1 MSYLSKLNLNL
12 LKKRKLGVAVKY
24 NYDAPTL
31 ECRFYDR
38 LIFPKNFFDK
48 LIGSVY
54 EKFLPSIQFFIWNE
68 KVQWARESGYTLTE
82 NFFHHFRHA
91 NAITMHAIGQMLHPY
106 GLLNAQRRDQM
117 IRRTETL
124 LPGIE
129 IPDWAQETRR
139 VHDLDYESVM
149 APFKATNEVNRES
162 TPAPHINFSTFT
174 TVHNIFEGRWQM
186 GYSAQRLYFNEELR
200 GDFYRNGLITENER
214 KIIHGWYGDSQGH
227 SQKDRIDGLP
237 ENERAEVLK
246 RMERWT
252 SNFRK
257 YFPEVFDSVKTNKIE
272 HKYEEPYYERNMND
286 IRGSIFTS
294 KWLDAIERRVFNE
307 DDQKNIEKCLLE
319 GDNHG
324 FFTISDGEVKGNE
337 TYIRF
342 IKEFNLPDV
351 LKLDRISAYPPE
363 KQFIDALDKNWGIN
377 FDTVDTYRRLYLQM
391 IKSNNSDS
399 KVNSLV
405 LEEVYN
411 PFFRK
416 VLQNQ
421 FKYEVKQ
428 TESFVLKA
436 IEKGASVEEL
446 TSLSESASG
455 STFVSSSRNLNR
467 FVYGQI
473 REIVRLL

>member
-12 LKKRKLGVAVKY
+12 FKKRKLGLAVKY

-31 ECRFYDR
+31 ENRFYDR

-48 LIGSVY
+48 LVGSVY
-54 EKFLPSIQFFIWNE
+54 EKCLPSIQFFIWND
-68 KVQWARESGYTLTE
+68 KIRWARESGYTLTE

-91 NAITMHAIGQMLHPY
+91 NSITMHAIGQMLHPY

-117 IRRTETL
+117 IRRTQVL

-149 APFKATNEVNRES
+149 APFKATNEMNRES

-174 TVHNIFEGRWQM
+174 TVHNIFEGRWQL

-200 GDFYRNGLITENER
+200 GDFYRNGLITDNEK
-214 KIIHGWYGDSQGH
+214 KIIHGWYGDSQSG
-227 SQKDRIDGLP
+227 SQKDRIDGLSD
-237 ENERAEVLK
+237 NERAEVLK
-246 RMERWT
+246 RMDKWT
-252 SNFRK
+252 NNFKK
-257 YFPEVFDSVKTNKIE
+257 YFPDVYDTVKTNKIY

-294 KWLDAIERRVFNE
+294 KWIDAIERGVFSE
-307 DDQKNIEKCLLE
+307 DDQRNIQLSLLE
-319 GDNHG
+319 GDNSG
-324 FFTISDGEVKGNE
+324 FFNITHDSVSGNE
-337 TYIRF
+337 TYVKF

-363 KQFIDALDKNWGIN
+363 KQFIDALDSNWGIN

-391 IKSNNSDS
+391 IKNNNSNS
-399 KVNSLV
+399 EVNSLV

-416 VLQNQ
+416 VLKNE
-421 FKYEVKQ
+421 FKYELKQ

-436 IEKGASVEEL
+436 IENGATVEKL
-446 TSLSESASG
+446 SLLSNSASES
-455 STFVSSSRNLNR
+455 TFISSNANLNR
-467 FVYGQI
+467 FVYSQI
-473 REIVRLL
+473 REIVKLI